1 MIENVDIQKT
11 VYKEEQFKKIV
22 DTTFSQ
28 LGTDNPLITPD
39 EQVDEP
45 SIEDFFKLYTTLF
58 YEIPKTGDINSH
70 TYLINTSKDYIGGSE
85 INQELQVLT
94 REITELRQDNLELQQ
109 QITTLLN
116 KE

>member
-28 LGTDNPLITPD
+28 LGTTNPDINSNTL
-39 EQVDEP
+39 VDTP
-45 SIEDFFKLYTTLF
+45 SIEDFFRLYTLLF

-70 TYLINTSKDYIGGSE
+70 TYLINTSKDYVGGSE

-109 QITTLLN
+109 QITSLLN